1 MWGTPTD
8 ASTWGS
14 IAPIWGHRV
23 LTTEPAPT
31 VSALGAGMAEE
42 VLLELVA
49 PHGAAADPTWGHLAL
64 SLLSLGPL
72 DPTRGRRLK

>member
-8 ASTWGS
+8 AAAWGT
-14 IAPIWGHRV
+14 IAPIWGHRA
-23 LTTEPAPT
+23 LGTEATPT
-31 VSALGAGMAEE
+31 VTALRAGVAEE

-64 SLLSLGPL
+64 PLLPLVPL